1 LELANRIAINDAVR
15 PEAGGALWRI
25 RDGMQAATQ
34 GPASDRTQIS
44 AFVSVLEE
52 PQTFAAAAGLG
63 SPVDMTSYAA
73 RMVADQ
79 QYVRVRAQDRME
91 TLSAGAGAIEAARMS
106 AQGVNLDEELQKLV
120 SIEQAYAANSQ
131 VIRSLGEML
140 DTLLRAF

>member
-1 LELANRIAINDAVR
+1 
-15 PEAGGALWRI
+15 
-25 RDGMQAATQ
+25 
-34 GPASDRTQIS
+34 
-44 AFVSVLEE
+44 
-52 PQTFAAAAGLG
+52 
-63 SPVDMTSYAA
+63 
-73 RMVADQ
+73 MVADQ